1 MKEDY
6 ILNILFWFAGLMF
19 IGVFAKLG
27 VEELILMQIKN
38 ENELIKKEFADRYQT
53 SGNLESSEDEAVEIY
68 KNIYY
73 NYEAK

>member
-6 ILNILFWFAGLMF
+6 ILNILFWFAGLMC
-19 IGVFAKLG
+19 IGVFTKLG
-27 VEELILMQIKN
+27 IEELILMQIKN
-38 ENELIKKEFADRYQT
+38 ENELIKQEFADRYKT
-53 SGNLESSEDEAVEIY
+53 SGNIEESQDEAVEVY

>member
-6 ILNILFWFAGLMF
+6 ILNILFWFAGLIC

-27 VEELILMQIKN
+27 VEELILMQIEN
-38 ENELIKKEFADRYQT
+38 ENELIKKEFEDQYKN